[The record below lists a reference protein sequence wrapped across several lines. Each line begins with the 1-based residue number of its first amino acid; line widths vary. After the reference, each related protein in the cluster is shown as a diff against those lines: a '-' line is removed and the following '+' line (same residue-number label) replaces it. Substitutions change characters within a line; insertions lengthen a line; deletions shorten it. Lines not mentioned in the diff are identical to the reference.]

1 MSLYSDYVPDAVL
14 DELRDMGY
22 NVGVTRFNANETI
35 HIENVLHS
43 FEFYFSDPADGSTD
57 AKRANKQNIKI
68 IKALLNLY

>member
-22 NVGVTRFNANETI
+22 NVGVTRFYADETI

-43 FEFYFSDPADGSTD
+43 FEFYFSDPNSSTEN
-57 AKRANKQNIKI
+57 KKANKQNIKI
-68 IKALLNLY
+68 IKALMKLY